1 MTQSARRTVAVLK
14 APKSVP
20 ALITYARAILTA
32 MTGNP
37 RFPNPSPQLADVKR
51 STDDL
56 EVSEAAARART
67 RGAAG
72 LRNEKRTALVAKLD
86 LLKDCVQIAVDAD
99 PLNAAGIIA
108 SATMSIRKVPS
119 RTKKV
124 FAVKPGPVAGSL
136 KVSTPSAGPRVSYDW
151 QSSADGGKTWTLLPT
166 TLQAR
171 TTVTGLAVGARY
183 SFRYRVVTKSGVGDW
198 TNPVAITLR

>member
-1 MTQSARRTVAVLK
+1 MTNTVHRTVAVLK
-14 APKSVP
+14 GPKSVT
-20 ALITYARAILTA
+20 ALINYARAIFTA

-37 RFPNPSPQLADVKR
+37 RFPNASPQLADVKG

-67 RGAAG
+67 HGAAG
-72 LRNEKRTALVAKLD
+72 LRNEKRATLVAKLD
-86 LLKDCVQIAVDAD
+86 LLKNFVQTVADTD

-108 SATMSIRKVPS
+108 SASMSIRKVPS

-124 FAVKPGPVAGSL
+124 FAAKPGPVAGSV
-136 KVSTPSAGPRVSYDW
+136 KVSTPSAGRRVSYDW

-171 TTVTGLAVGARY
+171 TTVTGLTIGTTY
-183 SFRYRVVTKSGVGDW
+183 SFRYRVVTKTGVGDW
-198 TNPVAITLR
+198 TIPVAITLR